1 MTWTS
6 PADIRQQIQ
15 RLWDKGSILASLA
28 TEEPLF
34 PRRMVL
40 KVPNSSD
47 LQDRFE
53 EARAWSR
60 RLREMPHVRLEM
72 REFRHRILG
81 ANALPA
87 EAWIDDL
94 PDAVAL
100 IGKQKD
106 VRLFVE
112 LLNMTNL
119 RQPMVREWLAKRSLR
134 ALELAD
140 DWPLL
145 LDVIDWLTARPRPCV
160 YLRQMDIPGVHS
172 KFVEAH
178 RGVLSELLDLA
189 LPAETI
195 DRAATGASQ
204 FSRRY
209 GFLEK
214 PERIRFRVLD
224 PTHSLLPGLGRPDVT
239 LDADSFSR
247 IGRIADHVFI
257 TENETNFLVF
267 PPVKNSLVIFGAG
280 YGLEALGR
288 TRWLHDCRL
297 HYWGDIDTHGFA
309 ILDELRGHFGH
320 VKSFLM
326 DRQTLL
332 AFEPL
337 WGAEETPTRRDLFRL
352 ASDEQ
357 ALYDDLRD
365 NRIQPNLRLEQER
378 IGFGWML
385 DALSVL
391 GLVSDESTDSS
402 GSNLEL

>member
-34 PRRMVL
+34 PRRLVL
-40 KVPNSSD
+40 KVPTSSD
-47 LQDRFE
+47 LRDRFE
-53 EARAWSR
+53 EARAWSQC
-60 RLREMPHVRLEM
+60 LREMPHIRLEM
-72 REFRHRILG
+72 REFRHRDLG

-87 EAWIDDL
+87 EVWIDDL
-94 PDAVAL
+94 FAAVAL

-112 LLNMTNL
+112 LLNVTRA
-119 RQPMVREWLAKRSLR
+119 RQPMVLEWLAKRPLR
-134 ALELAD
+134 ALALAN

-145 LDVIDWLTARPRPCV
+145 LDVICWLTVHPRPDV

-178 RGVLSELLDLA
+178 RGVLCELLDLT
-189 LPAETI
+189 LPAEAI
-195 DRAATGASQ
+195 DPTATGVAQ
-204 FSRRY
+204 FPRRY

-214 PERIRFRVLD
+214 PERIRFRMLD
-224 PTHSLLPGLGRPDVT
+224 PTCGLLPGLGQPDVT
-239 LDADSFSR
+239 LDADSFSL
-247 IGRIADHVFI
+247 IGRVADQVFI
-257 TENETNFLVF
+257 TENETNFLAF
-267 PPVKNSLVIFGAG
+267 PPVKNGLVIFGAG
-280 YGLEALGR
+280 YGFEALGR
-288 TRWLHDCRL
+288 ARWLSDCHL

-309 ILDELRGHFGH
+309 ILDELRGHFDH

-337 WGAEETPTRRDLFRL
+337 WGTEETPTRRDLVRL

-357 ALYDDLRD
+357 ALYDNLRD
-365 NRIQPNLRLEQER
+365 NRIRPNLRLEQER
-378 IGFGWML
+378 IGFGWVL
-385 DALSVL
+385 NALSGL
-391 GLVSDESTDSS
+391 GLISGKSTDSS
-402 GSNLEL
+402 SANLGL